1 METVSD
7 LRVSIDVGCYR
18 HSVAVG
24 LPGGQLLEEF
34 ELAHGPEGFDHF
46 FERVGRLQQHHG
58 GTVSV
63 AMEGFN
69 GWARPL
75 DTLIRSRG
83 YRLFNINNLKL
94 ARFKEIFPA
103 AAKTDRIDA
112 RKGLELFQLRDHF
125 PMAGG
130 VLQEIQAAP
139 LENDKLKRLTRRRR
153 ALVDERSRVIARL
166 QADLQAVC
174 PGLLEIT
181 KEADNL
187 WFLNFL
193 THGDE
198 LQKLARLQERTILK
212 IPGVGRKFGAIIAD
226 WQRTARF
233 SHDAEWVGPMIVED
247 ARRVLEL
254 RQRIKTL
261 EAACKALMKD
271 SEIARLVDSIPGFA
285 TICSSELAGEIG
297 TIDRFRNEASLAM
310 YLGMANLANS
320 SGQRQ
325 GSKNPKHVN
334 SRAKAAMMAAV
345 DKHRK
350 LMPESKRYY
359 DKKRAE
365 GKKHNQAI
373 RALGRHLCRVLY
385 SMLKQHRKYERREE
399 KLSTSA

>member
-1 METVSD
+1 MEAISD
-7 LRVSIDVGCYR
+7 LRVSIDVGCYH

-24 LPGGQLLEEF
+24 LPNGHLLEEF
-34 ELAHGPEGFDHF
+34 ALAHGPEGFDQF
-46 FERVGRLQQHHG
+46 FERVSRLQKRHG
-58 GTVSV
+58 GSVSV

-75 DTLIRSRG
+75 DTLIRAHG

-112 RKGLELFQLRDHF
+112 RKGLELFQLGDHF
-125 PMAGG
+125 PIARG
-130 VLQEIQAAP
+130 VLQEIQAVP

-174 PGLLEIT
+174 PGLLAIT
-181 KEADNL
+181 KKADNL

-193 THGDE
+193 THAE
-198 LQKLARLQERTILK
+198 QLQKLARVHEKTMLK
-212 IPGVGRKFGAIIAD
+212 IPGVGRKFGAIIAN
-226 WQRTARF
+226 WQKTARF
-233 SHDAEWVGPMIVED
+233 GHDVEWVGPMIIED

-254 RQRIKTL
+254 RQTIKTL
-261 EAACKALMKD
+261 EAVCKTLMQE
-271 SEIARLVDSIPGFA
+271 SEIARLVGSIPGFA

-297 TIDRFRNEASLAM
+297 TIDRFRNESSLAM

-320 SGQRQ
+320 SGQHH

-334 SRAKAAMMAAV
+334 SRAKSAMMAAV

-350 LMPESKRYY
+350 LVPESKRYY

-365 GKKHNQAI
+365 GKKHNQAV
-373 RALGRHLCRVLY
+373 RALGRHLCRVIY
-385 SMLKQHRKYERREE
+385 SMLKHRREYERREKE
-399 KLSTSA
+399 LSNSA